1 MRILIALVV
10 VALIGFFG
18 SRMYQD
24 KVAQE
29 QVQQAAQQSAHQAE
43 RELRPSRRRRG
54 TAKSGAGKAQQAAS
68 DLARQLAS
76 LEVGGID
83 VGAEIKNMV
92 QQAMAALGSITD
104 RASAEAALSSLDTLK
119 DKGAGVAAQVEQL
132 PAEAE
137 SSLPAWSALLM
148 PPLKELAAK
157 AGSIQGADAIKP
169 SIDAMLTKLAAW
181 ANAQG

>member
-18 SRMYQD
+18 SRIYQD

-29 QVQQAAQQSAHQAE
+29 QVQQAAQLSAHQAE
-43 RELRPSRRRRG
+43 IA
-54 TAKSGAGKAQQAAS
+54 AKQAEVAAKQAAS
-68 DLARQLAS
+68 DSARQLAS

-83 VGAEIKNMV
+83 VGAEIKSMV

-132 PAEAE
+132 PAAGRK
-137 SSLPAWSALLM
+137 LLASVVSTAM
-148 PPLKELAAK
+148 PPLKEWAAK